1 MGVNRGRAALDG
13 VQQTPGHKHRA
24 ERPPD
29 PACGGHAEGMR
40 YRVDFAPLLSLRRRA
55 DLVFTSVKLAVFI
68 DGCFWH
74 SCHVHGTL
82 PKTNATYWLSK
93 LEANEVRDRDT
104 DERLCQAGW
113 TVRRFW
119 EHEPAPD
126 VAALVIAE
134 YRGLVALQSDNASTS
149 RTGND

>member
-1 MGVNRGRAALDG
+1 
-13 VQQTPGHKHRA
+13 
-24 ERPPD
+24 
-29 PACGGHAEGMR
+29 MR